1 MHNAMN
7 SQYKYD
13 LLKLSDFY
21 YDELCDL
28 FADFYNIEDYSEME
42 DEKIDELFSIENY
55 KKILENK
62 EVPKRIKEC
71 IELYLEC
78 NKVCKELETIIIKK
92 DWWNKLTRTL
102 NRVNITHNLRERR
115 SCDEKTCH
123 YWSRW
128 KFN

>member
-1 MHNAMN
+1 MHLFGEKIKTKIDMHNAMN

-92 DWWNKLTRTL
+92 D
-102 NRVNITHNLRERR
+102 
-115 SCDEKTCH
+115 
-123 YWSRW
+123 
-128 KFN
+128 

>member
-1 MHNAMN
+1 MEDWLKQVKEDWNKT
-7 SQYKYD
+7 SDSEWYKS
-13 LLKLSDFY
+13 LRT
-21 YDELCDL
+21 
-28 FADFYNIEDYSEME
+28 

-92 DWWNKLTRTL
+92 D
-102 NRVNITHNLRERR
+102 
-115 SCDEKTCH
+115 
-123 YWSRW
+123 
-128 KFN
+128 

>member
-1 MHNAMN
+1 
-7 SQYKYD
+7 
-13 LLKLSDFY
+13 
-21 YDELCDL
+21 
-28 FADFYNIEDYSEME
+28 ME

-92 DWWNKLTRTL
+92 D
-102 NRVNITHNLRERR
+102 
-115 SCDEKTCH
+115 
-123 YWSRW
+123 
-128 KFN
+128 